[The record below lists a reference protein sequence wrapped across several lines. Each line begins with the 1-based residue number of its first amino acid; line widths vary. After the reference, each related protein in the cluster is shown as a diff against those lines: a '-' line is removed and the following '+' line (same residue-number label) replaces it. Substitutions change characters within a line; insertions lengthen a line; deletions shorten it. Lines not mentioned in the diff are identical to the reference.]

1 VKIRFFGKEVALIV
15 CFVLLM
21 PAFTLSAEDKLVGI
35 QGEVMGLNVI
45 NKTVTVNEKTFVWD
59 QNTLFY
65 DEKGSPVTA
74 DKLKKNVK
82 VFIEATWGKN
92 KPYTIT
98 KIYISPK

>member
-1 VKIRFFGKEVALIV
+1 VKIRFFGKEVVLIV
-15 CFVLLM
+15 CFIFL
-21 PAFTLSAEDKLVGI
+21 FSALTFAQGKDMVTI
-35 QGEVMGLNVI
+35 AGEVMGLNVAKKI
-45 NKTVTVNEKTFVWD
+45 LVVNEKTFVWD

-65 DEKGSPVTA
+65 DEKGSPVRA
-74 DKLKKNVK
+74 DKLKENVK